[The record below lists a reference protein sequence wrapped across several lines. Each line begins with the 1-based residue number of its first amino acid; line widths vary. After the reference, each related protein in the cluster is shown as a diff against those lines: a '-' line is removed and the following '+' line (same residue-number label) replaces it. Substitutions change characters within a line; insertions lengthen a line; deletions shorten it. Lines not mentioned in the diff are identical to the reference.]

1 MEFKR
6 SRNLLERKI
15 RVWKNFENINRDS
28 DYYLIY
34 FLDPRPRCLLF
45 SSAGFIDRVKARLFN
60 EGRLESAV
68 SATISIFPHAT
79 RLIDLESPCFA
90 SIRGKITIPLEAK
103 PWRNPRLPR
112 PP

>member
-15 RVWKNFENINRDS
+15 RENRDS